1 MADLMG
7 KLTPEQEREA
17 DSLAAKA
24 DAIEKEADALLED
37 LKKNPTWRLVYW
49 RDCGVG
55 CGDQVALST
64 IDEEDKDAEGE
75 IEYRL
80 AVPANDN
87 ETSIEAFTKLLM
99 AGDITQDYEQSSGY
113 SPEFHYRVARES
125 PISVGER
132 EIALFRRTEVLE
144 KILKE
149 TIANIPEFA
158 GVEIETDY
166 VLRDVDDDTCDF
178 VQLISLVIKK

>member
-1 MADLMG
+1 MDA
-7 KLTPEQEREA
+7 ERE
-17 DSLAAKA
+17 LAARDAKV
-24 DAIEKEADALLED
+24 DAIEKEADGILEN

-55 CGDQVALST
+55 CGDQVALCT
-64 IDEEDKDAEGE
+64 IDSEDKDAEGE
-75 IEYRL
+75 IEYRD
-80 AVPANDN
+80 ASPVNDS

-113 SPEFHYRVARES
+113 SPESHYRVARKS